1 MGKFYLAVESNDRL
15 QALNHENPEF
25 LKMKT
30 IKFRIWSQLRNNYLT
45 KGMSLLDIADDGG
58 SLEWPLMIRESGNVF
73 EQYTG
78 VNDINEKEIYEGDI
92 VKYNDYKDEE
102 VISPVIYFPPYFGV
116 LDSNNEP
123 SGPNDLYHMESN
135 VCVIGNIHENPE
147 LLQK

>member
-1 MGKFYLAVESNDRL
+1 MRA
-15 QALNHENPEF
+15 
-25 LKMKT
+25 

-92 VKYNDYKDEE
+92 VKYARSKLESVE
-102 VISPVIYFPPYFGV
+102 SPKGV
-116 LDSNNEP
+116 FSNRLIELGEDIGEIAFIEFQYVVSFDHKRSDDIEKLGYYP
-123 SGPNDLYHMESN
+123 HRFE
-135 VCVIGNIHENPE
+135 VIGNIHENPE
-147 LLQK
+147 LLEEKK